1 MKRIA
6 TANRAVDLFAAGKDG
21 FRQAVP
27 GVSDATYL
35 TALFFNHLQESIVRT
50 IESAG
55 LVLSDTD
62 YDQFVTAIKKLQQTA
77 TESYAIDTGVAN
89 TYQAAYSPAVSVLAD
104 GMVLKF
110 RAKTANTGASTF
122 SPNGLAAAPIW
133 GGDHAAISGGEIV
146 ANGDVWIQWNSAL
159 NGGNGAWLLIDS
171 TGGFLKSPTP
181 AQFDNSQKLATTEFA
196 QRALGNLRTETAVNS
211 STTLS
216 SAAIGQLIV
225 GGTGTYTTTLPLANS
240 VPAGSCI
247 SFFGSTGIVTWLVQR
262 QGTDILDNNGGVT
275 FFNLGV
281 GDTAILE
288 SNGTGT
294 WRLIGGSASLRKSAD
309 FRANFASSGYQRLP
323 SGLIFQWLSGTFSS
337 TGTNQ
342 VMTAS
347 FPIAFPNGLFTAIVG
362 GWENALVT
370 DSPVCLKDAGTN
382 LTTLQVFCGNTTA
395 GATAWKAL
403 AIGY

>member
-133 GGDHAAISGGEIV
+133 GGDHVAVGGGEII
-146 ANGDVWIQWNSAL
+146 ANGDVWLQWNSAL

-171 TGGFLKSPTP
+171 TGGYLKSPTP
-181 AQFDNSQKLATTEFA
+181 ALFDNSQKLATTGFVQTSLGSMSGTSSVSA
-196 QRALGNLRTETAVNS
+196 NATLTSLHIGRIVNMALGGPYTIILPMLAGLPEGATITLQNTSGVNQ
-211 STTLS
+211 TV
-216 SAAIGQLIV
+216 A
-225 GGTGTYTTTLPLANS
+225 
-240 VPAGSCI
+240 
-247 SFFGSTGIVTWLVQR
+247 R
-262 QGTDILDNNGGVT
+262 QGTDIITTNGNALSSIEVAP
-275 FFNLGV
+275 
-281 GDTAILE
+281 GDWVVFIKYGIYWYA
-288 SNGTGT
+288 N
-294 WRLIGGSASLRKSAD
+294 GSATLSTISKFSAVLST
-309 FRANFASSGYQRLP
+309 AGYQRLP
-323 SGLIFQWLSGTFSS
+323 SGLIFQWGGSSGAIAS
-337 TGTNQ
+337 GANQ
-342 VMTAS
+342 NVS
-347 FPIAFPNGLFTAIVG
+347 LPIAFPTA
-362 GWENALVT
+362 ALKII
-370 DSPVCLKDAGTN
+370 SSIAGS
-382 LTTLQVFCGNTTA
+382 VIAGSYSC
-395 GATAWKAL
+395 GATCTTTQATLSVFSSISSAAVNFV